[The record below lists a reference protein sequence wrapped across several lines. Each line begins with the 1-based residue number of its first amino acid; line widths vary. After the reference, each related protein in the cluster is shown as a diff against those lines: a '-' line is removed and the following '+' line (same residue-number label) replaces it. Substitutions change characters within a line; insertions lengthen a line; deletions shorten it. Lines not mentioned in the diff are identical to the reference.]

1 MASFTHVAQ
10 DISPQYG
17 RVTKI
22 TIRVC
27 VTDCTGTV
35 YITDMLL
42 QGGSI
47 ASIGLASSMKL
58 NTTVAPF
65 ILRGVSL
72 LGVDSGY
79 IREPYRSGVWQR
91 LAGDLRP
98 PHLAAMTR
106 RVAFAELPAMFDE
119 FIGGRIKG
127 RVVVEVGGA

>member
-1 MASFTHVAQ
+1 M
-10 DISPQYG
+10 
-17 RVTKI
+17 
-22 TIRVC
+22 
-27 VTDCTGTV
+27 
-35 YITDMLL
+35 
-42 QGGSI
+42 
-47 ASIGLASSMKL
+47 
-58 NTTVAPF
+58 
-65 ILRGVSL
+65 

>member
-10 DISPQYG
+10 DV

-47 ASIGLASSMKL
+47 ATGW
-58 NTTVAPF
+58 V
-65 ILRGVSL
+65 GHVSEIQWTED
-72 LGVDSGY
+72 G
-79 IREPYRSGVWQR
+79 
-91 LAGDLRP
+91 
-98 PHLAAMTR
+98 
-106 RVAFAELPAMFDE
+106 
-119 FIGGRIKG
+119 
-127 RVVVEVGGA
+127 

>member
-10 DISPQYG
+10 DVSPQYG

-47 ASIGLASSMKL
+47 ATGWVGHVSERINA
-58 NTTVAPF
+58 
-65 ILRGVSL
+65 GVYTL
-72 LGVDSGY
+72 
-79 IREPYRSGVWQR
+79 YRDNYKK
-91 LAGDLRP
+91 AG
-98 PHLAAMTR
+98 
-106 RVAFAELPAMFDE
+106 
-119 FIGGRIKG
+119 
-127 RVVVEVGGA
+127 